1 MLDEATSALDN
12 QSEKAVQDALDRAKV
27 GRTTLIIAHRLST
40 IRNADLIVGLRD
52 GVVQEQGTHDDL
64 IKRRGIY
71 YELYTRQTQN
81 KQEASDEGSE
91 DDFDSESDSE
101 KNFKDE
107 TVVGAKKAEMCNCL
121 LFLNSI
127 AKYITEYFNFTQLY
141 YQLNQ

>member
-107 TVVGAKKAEMCNCL
+107 VVVGAKKAEMCNCL
-121 LFLNSI
+121 FFFNSI